1 MNDDKLFAFV
11 LMPFNEKFSDLYKFG
26 IKEPAAELNILA
38 ERVDEQ
44 IYTEGILERIYRQI
58 DLADIIIADM
68 TGQNPNVFYEVG
80 YAHAKGKMCILLT
93 STADD
98 IPFDLKHH
106 RHIVYGDSINFL
118 REKILEELKWAKGEI
133 ENIKKS
139 RIKVTIKKSVGE
151 LEKLKFRANGH
162 IDFYID
168 LLNDT
173 EKVSTEIEAM
183 YFYSTEGWTLMQ
195 DGKECPSTESDLPDF
210 EKRHF
215 LVSPVRKLH
224 KGSWAQV
231 KFRASKTLAWAFKGE
246 EIKDSYKILGRS
258 ILRLVT
264 EQGNFDYGLII
275 DVNIED
281 VPF

>member
-1 MNDDKLFAFV
+1 
-11 LMPFNEKFSDLYKFG
+11 
-26 IKEPAAELNILA
+26 
-38 ERVDEQ
+38 
-44 IYTEGILERIYRQI
+44 LERIYRQI

-93 STADD
+93 SNADD

-106 RHIVYGDSINFL
+106 RHIVYGDSINSL

-139 RIKVTIKKSVGE
+139 RIKVTIKKSEGE

-173 EKVSTEIEAM
+173 EKVSTEIEAT
-183 YFYSTEGWTLMQ
+183 YFYSTEGWALMQ

-264 EQGNFDYGLII
+264 EQGNFDYGLLI